1 MHTNFYIIAIT
12 FNWPSVLMTHVHTGA
27 GRGAYKEGTMSKAKT
42 LKAILAGVAT
52 LLMLSACASRGDIE
66 ALDSRVSTLESKV
79 TAAQNRA
86 SAAEARASQ
95 LETAAN
101 QCTSSCQSARVSA
114 DRAYQSMPKK

>member
-1 MHTNFYIIAIT
+1 
-12 FNWPSVLMTHVHTGA
+12 
-27 GRGAYKEGTMSKAKT
+27 MSKAKT

-66 ALDSRVSTLESKV
+66 ALDSRVSTLENQV
-79 TAAQNRA
+79 TTAQNRA

-101 QCTSSCQSARVSA
+101 QCTSSCQSASSLSDWGFESSVLA
-114 DRAYQSMPKK
+114 DGDRAS

>member
-1 MHTNFYIIAIT
+1 
-12 FNWPSVLMTHVHTGA
+12 MTQAHTGA

-42 LKAILAGVAT
+42 LKAILVGAAT

-79 TAAQNRA
+79 TAAQSRA

-101 QCTSSCQSARVSA
+101 QCTSSSQSARVSA

>member
-1 MHTNFYIIAIT
+1 
-12 FNWPSVLMTHVHTGA
+12 MT
-27 GRGAYKEGTMSKAKT
+27 
-42 LKAILAGVAT
+42 AILAAWQSQQLLKIKIPAVV
-52 LLMLSACASRGDIE
+52 LMLSACASRGDIE
-66 ALDSRVSTLESKV
+66 ALDSRVSTLENQV
-79 TAAQNRA
+79 TTAQNRA

>member
-1 MHTNFYIIAIT
+1 
-12 FNWPSVLMTHVHTGA
+12 
-27 GRGAYKEGTMSKAKT
+27 MSKAKT
-42 LKAILAGVAT
+42 LKAALTGAAA

-86 SAAEARASQ
+86 SAAETRASQ